1 MCHTHPTRNAHSSTA
16 INGDEI
22 LSNKNTKNTQK
33 LVRPVSAAGGGGG
46 ISATTATAVV
56 AAAAT
61 TSFGRSRDQTNTNDV
76 EL

>member
-1 MCHTHPTRNAHSSTA
+1 M
-16 INGDEI
+16 ILDKEI

-33 LVRPVSAAGGGGG
+33 LVRPVSATGGGGG
-46 ISATTATAVV
+46 ISATTAAAVV

-61 TSFGRSRDQTNTNDV
+61 TSFGRSRDQTNANDV